1 MNLHD
6 IQRLQADGFL
16 AADQRDRIVAHYK
29 LQDGQSKFVVIL
41 SIIIQLLRWMEKG
54 VDIGGIAEPVTTL
67 QWALYYQA
75 VAIATDWWQ
84 SNNK

>member
-1 MNLHD
+1 MSGPEL
-6 IQRLQADGFL
+6 IRRYIL
-16 AADQRDRIVAHYK
+16 A
-29 LQDGQSKFVVIL
+29 
-41 SIIIQLLRWMEKG
+41 MKG